1 MIDIKL
7 STVPVC
13 RQVKFI
19 MVRLV
24 DHNSLSIDG
33 AANLIYIKKRR

>member
-24 DHNSLSIDG
+24 DHNSLYIDG
-33 AANLIYIKKRR
+33 TTKFNIYIYI